1 MKKGLNRIRELER
14 QNYANYLKFCEEQFL
29 SRHLYTRLS
38 ELQLRNAPAEYI
50 ERCEADI
57 AEFCGLGA

>member
-14 QNYANYLKFCEEQFL
+14 QNYANYRKFCEEQFL

-57 AEFCGLGA
+57 AEFCGLDI

>member
-1 MKKGLNRIRELER
+1 MERIREIER
-14 QNYANYLKFCEEQFL
+14 QNSANYREYCEEQFL
-29 SRHLYTRLS
+29 RRHMLTRLS

>member
-1 MKKGLNRIRELER
+1 MKKGLERIREIER
-14 QNYANYLKFCEEQFL
+14 QNNANYRKYCEEQFL
-29 SRHLYTRLS
+29 RRHLYTRLS

-57 AEFCGLGA
+57 AALCGLST